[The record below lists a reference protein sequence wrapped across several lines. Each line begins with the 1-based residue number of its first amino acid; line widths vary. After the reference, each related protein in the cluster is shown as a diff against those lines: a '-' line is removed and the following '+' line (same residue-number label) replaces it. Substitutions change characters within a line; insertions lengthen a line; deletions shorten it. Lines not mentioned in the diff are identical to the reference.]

1 MKILIAGASGY
12 FGQILS
18 RQLLRQGHEIF
29 CLDLELSEELPKDMQ
44 AVCDVRNQNDIALVT
59 RSRQFDVL
67 IHLATQIDFA
77 VSDQKKLYDNNIG
90 CTEAL
95 AEYAKTAGIKKF
107 IFTSSNSV
115 YLGLNKGI
123 IFDDDSPK
131 ATDMYGQSKIDSEN
145 ILNAYTGYFTLNIIR
160 CPNIIDGGRM
170 GMLSI
175 LFELLDANATIWT
188 LGDGG
193 ICHQT
198 LYAGDL
204 CRLIELLF
212 LKCEGATYNVGSA
225 DVQSFKELYA
235 QLIVHAGSRSKIR
248 SVNMKL
254 AILVLKMFYKL
265 GISPMGPY
273 QFRMLTKD
281 FIFDTT
287 RAQRELNW
295 YPTLN
300 NYEMLAIA
308 YDHYKFEQSKSR
320 SVNSANS
327 RPASFKILKLLKFI
341 KF

>member
-12 FGQILS
+12 FGQILT
-18 RQLLRQGHEIF
+18 RQLLKQGYEIF
-29 CLDLELSEELPKDMQ
+29 CLDLEICEELPKDIQ
-44 AVCDVRNQNDIALVT
+44 AVCDVRNQNDIKLAT
-59 RSRQFDVL
+59 RSRPFDAL

-77 VSDQKKLYDNNIG
+77 VSDQKKLYDNNIA

-115 YLGLNKGI
+115 YLGLNKGL
-123 IFDDDSPK
+123 IFDDDCPK
-131 ATDMYGQSKIDSEN
+131 ATDMYGQSKIDSEK
-145 ILNAYTGYFTLNIIR
+145 ILNAYTDNFALSIIR

-175 LFELLDANATIWT
+175 LFELLDTNATIWT
-188 LGDGG
+188 LGNGE
-193 ICHQT
+193 IRHQT

-212 LKCEGATYNVGSA
+212 LKAEGGTYNVGSA

-235 QLIVHAGSRSKIR
+235 KLIDHAGSSSKIR
-248 SVNMKL
+248 TVNMKL
-254 AILVLKMFYKL
+254 AIIILKIFYKL

-287 RAQRELNW
+287 RAERELNW
-295 YPTLN
+295 QPTLN
-300 NYEMLAIA
+300 NFEMLAIA
-308 YDHYKFEQSKSR
+308 YDHYKFEKNNTR
-320 SVNSANS
+320 TMNSANS
-327 RPASFKILKLLKFI
+327 KPASFKILKLLRFI